1 MGNLAADGPRGGKVS
16 AADQAAI
23 DEALFADT
31 EGSLLTE
38 GPGASTQELEKDLAM
53 GMAGWRPPR
62 PCAGRRRG
70 RRRLRRAHE
79 SVRERPRG
87 DRGAN
92 GTPWE
97 KIADHYR
104 MTSLL

>member
-1 MGNLAADGPRGGKVS
+1 MS

-53 GMAGWRPPR
+53 AGWRPPR
-62 PCAGRRRG
+62 PCRPTAGAPAAPSCPWKCAG
-70 RRRLRRAHE
+70 EA
-79 SVRERPRG
+79 SGRPRG
-87 DRGAN
+87 GWDAL
-92 GTPWE
+92 WE